1 MFYHGRVKSPP
12 SILRSM
18 EMARYILN
26 ILRTQLIIVFSWG
39 FHSPVAMENGLR
51 FLVDGRLHQGWVEV
65 KYDEGADLFRVR
77 TIKDGQVCKEVAD
90 VYLDCL
96 VRVIDGMV
104 ETK

>member
-1 MFYHGRVKSPP
+1 MFNHGRVKCPP
-12 SILRSM
+12 TIFCSM
-18 EMARYILN
+18 EMARYILS

-51 FLVDGRLHQGWVEV
+51 FLVDGRQHRGWVEV

-77 TIKDGQVCKEVAD
+77 TIKDGQVCKEETD

-96 VRVIDGMV
+96 VRVIDRMV

>member
-1 MFYHGRVKSPP
+1 
-12 SILRSM
+12 M
-18 EMARYILN
+18 EMARYILS

-51 FLVDGRLHQGWVEV
+51 FLVDGRQHRGWVEV

-77 TIKDGQVCKEVAD
+77 TIKDGQVCKEETD

-96 VRVIDGMV
+96 VRVIDRMV